1 MKFLGLFIYEKSWIN
16 LGERGHCLA
25 FSRQI
30 VTNAAIAGIVNGVI
44 ANVF

>member
-1 MKFLGLFIYEKSWIN
+1 MKFLGLFIQEKTWIN

-30 VTNAAIAGIVNGVI
+30 VTYAAVAGTLNGVI
-44 ANVF
+44 ANVL